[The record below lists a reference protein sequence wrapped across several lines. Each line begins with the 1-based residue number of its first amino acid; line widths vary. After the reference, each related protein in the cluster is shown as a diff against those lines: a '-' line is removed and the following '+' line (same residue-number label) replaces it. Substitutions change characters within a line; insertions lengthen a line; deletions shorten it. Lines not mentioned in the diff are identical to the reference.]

1 MNSIDSLTHNAGPEV
16 VLGILPFSHVQGI
29 IATLTHIYLCDQ
41 LIVHPTFDMKAAL
54 MSIQTHRINRLYV
67 VPAILAALVGNPFLF
82 KAFDLSSVDKVYV
95 GAGSLGHDL
104 YNKVKVAQPTWKI
117 TIGYGIS

>member
-1 MNSIDSLTHNAGPEV
+1 MDSIDSLTHNACPEV

-29 IATLTHIYLCDQ
+29 ISALTHIYLRDQ

-54 MSIQTHRINRLYV
+54 LSIQTHHINRLYV
-67 VPAILAALVGNPFLF
+67 VPSILAALIGNPFLF
-82 KAFDLSSVDKVYV
+82 KAFDLSSVDKVFV
-95 GAGSLGHDL
+95 GAGILGHEL
-104 YNKVKVAQPTWKI
+104 YNKVKAAQPAWTI